1 MEELMAG
8 SVARTRFMTLVLAL
22 FGGVAVLLAA
32 VGIYG
37 VISYRVALRTNE
49 IGIRMALGARPRDVV
64 RAVLGQGMT
73 LVGIGILVGLGGAV
87 SLSHVLQGLLFGVS
101 PNDPIMLSG
110 AALLLAAVALLACWL
125 PARRAA
131 RVEPLVALRYE

>member
-1 MEELMAG
+1 
-8 SVARTRFMTLVLAL
+8 VTLVLTL

-37 VISYRVALRTNE
+37 VLSYRVALRTSE

-64 RAVLGQGMT
+64 KTVLRQGMT
-73 LVGIGILVGLGGAV
+73 LVAVGILLGLGGAV

-101 PNDPIMLSG
+101 PNDPATLSG
-110 AALLLAAVALLACWL
+110 AALILAAVALLACWL

-131 RVEPLVALRYE
+131 RVEPLTALRYE